1 VLLVGSAED
10 RARLRARLPS
20 HVEVTGEVSSLR
32 EARASAYEA
41 DAWMVAPQ
49 RPFELDAS
57 PSPESLTRRE
67 LDVLRL
73 VADGLPNKSIAA
85 HLGISAETVKFHV
98 ASICAKL
105 GASNRTQAVRHAL
118 RRGLIAV

>member
-1 VLLVGSAED
+1 
-10 RARLRARLPS
+10 
-20 HVEVTGEVSSLR
+20 
-32 EARASAYEA
+32 
-41 DAWMVAPQ
+41 MVAPQ